1 MIPTPF
7 SLKATQPLRPEAIPW
22 RNESNAFPIFQQL
35 YASNKCLEIGSPIK
49 LLSTPLS
56 SGSVLPVHTRFA
68 LLFVA
73 HDRDGTATSATLAM
87 ALRKEAGHD
96 GS

>member
-1 MIPTPF
+1 M
-7 SLKATQPLRPEAIPW
+7 E
-22 RNESNAFPIFQQL
+22 NESNAFPIFQQL
-35 YASNKCLEIGSPIK
+35 YPSNNCLEIGSPRK
-49 LLSTPLS
+49 RLSTPLS

-68 LLFVA
+68 SLFVA

-87 ALRKEAGHD
+87 AFGKEAGHD